1 MCINTNSF
9 GCSGRCFLNFHVY
22 IKHMVCVLVIQSCP
36 ALWEPM
42 DGSLPGFSVH
52 GILQARIVESVGCH
66 ALLQGIFPTQVFR
79 IVGRFFT
86 DWTTREAKH
95 MEVVSALWAQAVIW
109 QVGFCLGTE
118 SLRFYHHPGD
128 ADAAVSC
135 AQRSVVS
142 GSVIPSQR
150 VMGGWG
156 LHARGLLYSEGFLG
170 KNPGV
175 GCHFLFQE
183 IFPTRG
189 LNLWPVSIST
199 DVLSLT
205 ARKTRETL
213 PNSVHLFLNF
223 SVIFTHLWMK
233 SNIEQSNWFFI

>member
-118 SLRFYHHPGD
+118 SLRFLSPSRRHLMLLCPVLSAQSCPALWFHHREWWGAGGCTPAGSFIQRVFWARILEWVAISYSRRSVQPGD
-128 ADAAVSC
+128 WTCD
-135 AQRSVVS
+135 
-142 GSVIPSQR
+142 P
-150 VMGGWG
+150 
-156 LHARGLLYSEGFLG
+156 
-170 KNPGV
+170 
-175 GCHFLFQE
+175 
-183 IFPTRG
+183 
-189 LNLWPVSIST
+189 
-199 DVLSLT
+199 
-205 ARKTRETL
+205 
-213 PNSVHLFLNF
+213 
-223 SVIFTHLWMK
+223 
-233 SNIEQSNWFFI
+233 